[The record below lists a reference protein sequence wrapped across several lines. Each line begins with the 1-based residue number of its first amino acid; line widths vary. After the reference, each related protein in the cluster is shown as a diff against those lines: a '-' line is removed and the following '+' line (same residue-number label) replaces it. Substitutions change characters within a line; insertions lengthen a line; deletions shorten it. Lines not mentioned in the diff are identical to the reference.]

1 MNASFPFLLI
11 FGIISVLVFI
21 EVLLLIIPLRI
32 SLAFHSSVEQTR
44 GIFLVSWSIFG
55 LEVLV
60 PGKDPQFSALVGGKR
75 LITRPLSS
83 FTGHEKPHTG
93 GPGPGQVPGIMNSL
107 LILAEPVL
115 DAVLDLVRHT
125 SLDYIRGTAR
135 IGLDNPCATGMI
147 YGLYRAVLPLLP
159 RDRVSLTVVPE
170 FCHEVCEIDITT
182 RFRVTYPILVIVNA
196 VKLAKHPAARK
207 IIKSMRSKP
216 GGTAT

>member
-32 SLAFHSSVEQTR
+32 SLAFHSSEEQTR

-60 PGKDPQFSALVGGKR
+60 PGKDLQFSMLVGGTR
-75 LITRPLSS
+75 LITRPLST
-83 FTGHEKPHTG
+83 FTGPEKEHTG
-93 GPGPGQVPGIMNSL
+93 GPGPGQVPCIMISL
-107 LILAEPVL
+107 LTLLEPAL
-115 DAVLDLVRHT
+115 NTVLDLVRHT
-125 SLDYIRGTAR
+125 RLDYIRGTAR
-135 IGLDNPCATGMI
+135 IGLDDPSATGTV

-159 RDRVSLTVVPE
+159 GDRVSLTVVPE

-182 RFRVTYPILVIVNA
+182 RFRVTYPILIIVNA
-196 VKLAKHPAARK
+196 VKLVKHPAARK
-207 IIKSMRSKP
+207 IMKTMRAKP
-216 GGTAT
+216 GGTVT